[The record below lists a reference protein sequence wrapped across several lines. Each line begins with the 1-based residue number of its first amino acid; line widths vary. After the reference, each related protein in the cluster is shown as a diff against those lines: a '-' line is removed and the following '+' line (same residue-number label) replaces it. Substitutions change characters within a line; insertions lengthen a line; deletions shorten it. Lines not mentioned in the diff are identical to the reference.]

1 MRGLFNL
8 KSLST
13 DQINDVLS
21 LAFKFKSGFSHS
33 YSGLRFATLFFE
45 NSTRTHNSFVMAMN
59 KLDISVNDINV
70 STSSVTKGETLYDT
84 VKTLEAIG
92 YDGVVIRHKEN
103 EYYKQLENINIPIFN
118 AGDGSG
124 SHPTQ
129 SLLDLMTIKEEFG
142 HFEGLK
148 CTIIGDIVHSRV
160 AHTDVEIMKRLGMD
174 VKIAGP
180 KEFLDDTAEV
190 ISIDEALKESDI
202 IMLLRVQFE
211 RDAKLNMTEKEYH
224 EKYGLSMDKVNKMKD
239 SAIIMHPAPVN
250 RGIEIADDVVE
261 CSKSR
266 IFRQMTN
273 GVYVRMAVIS
283 KVLDKEI

>member
-59 KLDISVNDINV
+59 KLGISVNDINV

-84 VKTLEAIG
+84 VRTLEAIG
-92 YDGVVIRHKEN
+92 YDGVVIRHKDN

-142 HFEGLK
+142 HFDGLK

-160 AHTDVEIMKRLGMD
+160 AHTDVEIMNRLGMD
-174 VKIAGP
+174 VKICGP
-180 KEFLDDTAEV
+180 KEFLDDTAPA
-190 ISIDEALKESDI
+190 ISLDEALKESDI

-211 RDAKLNMTEKEYH
+211 RDAKLNMTSEEYH
-224 EKYGLSMDKVNKMKD
+224 KLYGLTLDRVNQMKD

-261 CSKSR
+261 CDKSR
-266 IFRQMTN
+266 IFKQMTN
-273 GVYVRMAVIS
+273 GVFVRMAAIS
-283 KVLDKEI
+283 KVLEGEI

>member
-59 KLDISVNDINV
+59 KLGISVNDINV

-84 VKTLEAIG
+84 VRTLEAIG
-92 YDGVVIRHKEN
+92 YDGVVIRHKDN

-142 HFEGLK
+142 HFDGLK

-160 AHTDVEIMKRLGMD
+160 AHTDVEIMNRLGMD
-174 VKIAGP
+174 VKICGP
-180 KEFLDDTAEV
+180 KEFLDDTAPA
-190 ISIDEALKESDI
+190 ISLDEALKESDI

-211 RDAKLNMTEKEYH
+211 RDAKLNMTSEEYH
-224 EKYGLSMDKVNKMKD
+224 KLYGLTLDRVNQMKN

-261 CSKSR
+261 CDKSR
-266 IFRQMTN
+266 IFKQMTN
-273 GVYVRMAVIS
+273 GVFVRMAAIS
-283 KVLDKEI
+283 KVLEGEI